1 MSPDLEQG
9 DLALRGGVRTAA
21 ISVGHTLSYLMFK
34 QAVFISLVAV
44 ASVFVTGCLIM
55 RPPGEI
61 NPEQDFYR
69 TVATT
74 PLKVGDQYVN
84 GVAPLATQA
93 PLTVDETAPP
103 PPWELSL
110 TEAIYLGLE
119 NSKVLRDL
127 GGSVLRR
134 PQLAQTIHDPAIQ
147 ASDPRFGMEG
157 ALSDFDAQLNTSLQA
172 YRNDR
177 ALNNLFLGGG
187 TFLFNQSL
195 DNFVT
200 EVSKQTATGAA
211 FAVRQHIDYD
221 DNNALANVF
230 RSYYNVNYETEFRQP
245 LLQGAGVEFNRIAG
259 PRATPG
265 QINGVV
271 IARINN
277 DVSTAW
283 FETALRDY
291 VSNVENAYWDL
302 YYAYRDLDAKI
313 AARDASLRTWRIIQA
328 NVEEGR
334 GYSKLQEVQAL
345 EQYYRFQED
354 VLDALGGR
362 NVDRTHTYNGSSGG
376 TFRGVGGVQAA
387 ERRLRMWMAVPI
399 NDGKLIRPIDEPPS
413 AKVVYDWQGAA
424 DEALSRR
431 PEIRRQR
438 SEVERYET
446 ELIASRNFLLPRLD
460 IVGLYRW
467 RGYGHDLIGPWD
479 PAMPFDNAFANLT
492 SGQFQEWELGFQ
504 YNMPIGFRKEY
515 AAVRNVQFRIARER
529 AILEEQER
537 QAIHDLSCAI
547 ADVDRAYDVA
557 QVAYNRLSASQD
569 QYRRAYDAFFELGG
583 KVSLELVLDAR
594 LRLAD
599 AETSYHRSRIDYAL
613 ALKNVHFE
621 KGTLLEYNGAM
632 MANGEAWC
640 GAADIARKR
649 VLAGDLPLMNYI
661 LGSRDGDKVEA
672 EKLAVDNAADTASTN
687 TATANSHQPAA
698 EPPKFQS
705 PLATLHDAVT
715 GAGST
720 ARGRGSSP
728 SGTTSLLAP
737 EPPPLARQLPAAPPI
752 QSLLPAKPVTPVYP
766 TEAASATS
774 PLPPP

>member
-1 MSPDLEQG
+1 MVKPGIPMS
-9 DLALRGGVRTAA
+9 LAAA
-21 ISVGHTLSYLMFK
+21 
-34 QAVFISLVAV
+34 
-44 ASVFVTGCLIM
+44 ASVLVTGCMVL

-61 NPEQDFYR
+61 DPEQDFYR
-69 TVATT
+69 TVATS
-74 PLKVGDQYVN
+74 PLKVGDEYVN
-84 GVAPLATQA
+84 GEAPLATQG
-93 PLTVDETAPP
+93 PLTVDESAPP
-103 PPWELSL
+103 PAWELSL
-110 TEAIYLGLE
+110 TEAVHLGLE

-157 ALSDFDAQLNTSLQA
+157 ALSDFDAQLTTSLQA
-172 YRNDR
+172 YHNNR
-177 ALNNLFLGGG
+177 AFNNLFLGGG
-187 TFLFNQSL
+187 TFLFEQDL

-200 EVSKQTATGAA
+200 ELSKQTATGAA

-328 NVEEGR
+328 NVQEGR

-387 ERRLRMWMAVPI
+387 ERRLRMWLAVPI

-413 AKVVYDWQGAA
+413 AKVVYDWHSAA

-460 IVGLYRW
+460 VVGLYRW
-467 RGYGHDLIGPWD
+467 RGYGHDLIGARD
-479 PAMPFDNAFANLT
+479 PAMPYDNAFANLT

-504 YNMPIGFRKEY
+504 YNMPLGFRKEY
-515 AAVRNVQFRIARER
+515 AAVRNAQFRIARER

-547 ADVDRAYDVA
+547 ADVDRSYDVA
-557 QVAYNRLSASQD
+557 QVAFNRLGAAQD

-599 AETSYHRSRIDYAL
+599 AETSYHRARIDYAL

-621 KGTLLEYNGAM
+621 KGTLLDYNGAM
-632 MANGEAWC
+632 LANGEAWS
-640 GAADIARKR
+640 GAADLARKR
-649 VLAGDLPLMNYI
+649 VLTGDFPVMNYI
-661 LGSRDGDKVEA
+661 LGSRDQGQPSDTPPTSTQA
-672 EKLAVDNAADTASTN
+672 EEL
-687 TATANSHQPAA
+687 QPPSAPSSSF
-698 EPPKFQS
+698 ES
-705 PLATLHDAVT
+705 PVARLHTAVT
-715 GAGST
+715 TAGS
-720 ARGRGSSP
+720 AALGAAP
-728 SGTTSLLAP
+728 STSFTPSLAP
-737 EPPPLARQLPAAPPI
+737 EPPPLTGQLPPSPPI
-752 QSLLPAKPVTPVYP
+752 QSLLPAGGVTP
-766 TEAASATS
+766 ATANEVR
-774 PLPPP
+774 